1 MVSPKCFKLL
11 FYLLFIQLLFSRL
24 LSRTNSTDEF
34 SIDAP
39 SNEEREIMS
48 YLIHI
53 IAQL

>member
-1 MVSPKCFKLL
+1 MISPKYFTFL
-11 FYLLFIQLLFSRL
+11 FAFYSTLFSRL
-24 LSRTNSTDEF
+24 LNRTNSTDEF

-48 YLIHI
+48 YLVHI